1 MPRDSK
7 ASSTSLVWWLIAFMW
22 GAYFLNYCDRQAI
35 FSMKTVLAKELS
47 MSDEQLGLIGAIFL
61 WVYGIGCPLA
71 GQLADR
77 IAKKKLVV
85 WSLVIWSFV
94 TVATGL
100 AGSAFM
106 LLLLRGAMGV
116 SESLFMPAAIALTAN
131 SMPPEKRSFAVS
143 LLTTAQIA
151 GVAAGAT
158 FGGWMAENG
167 VWRYAFFIL
176 GAAGVLYAIPYF
188 IFLSRIQEDTQLE
201 TKRPTQWLTIFSLAR
216 VPTFVILCITF
227 PVFVFGLWMLYS
239 WLPKFLEDKFDLGAA
254 EASFKA
260 SIYMQ
265 TANLIGLFSGGF
277 LADWLFKYTKASRM
291 WLLVGSFLLSAP
303 CIYGIGNSDSL
314 YFTCLFMTGFGLFGG
329 LLMGNIF
336 PAAFEV
342 VAADARASAVGML
355 NFFGAILSGFAP
367 LVVGTWRESVGMENM
382 LAATSIAYLIAGG
395 IVIVNIATLYMS
407 DWERVHPKSLMP

>member
-1 MPRDSK
+1 
-7 ASSTSLVWWLIAFMW
+7 
-22 GAYFLNYCDRQAI
+22 
-35 FSMKTVLAKELS
+35 

-61 WVYGIGCPLA
+61 WIYGIGCPIA

-94 TVATGL
+94 TLATGL
-100 AGSAFM
+100 AGSAFT
-106 LLLLRGAMGV
+106 LLFLRGAMGV

-167 VWRYAFFIL
+167 MWRYAFFAL
-176 GAAGVLYAIPYF
+176 GAVGVLYAIPYF
-188 IFLSRIQEDTQLE
+188 LFLSRIQEDTQLE
-201 TKRPTQWLTIFSLAR
+201 TKRSNQWLTILSLGR
-216 VPTFVILCITF
+216 VPTFVILCLTF
-227 PVFVFGLWMLYS
+227 PIFVFGLWMLYS
-239 WLPKFLEDKFDLGAA
+239 WLPKFLEDKFELGAA

-265 TANLIGLFSGGF
+265 TSNLIGLFSGGYI
-277 LADWLFKYTKASRM
+277 ADRFFKYSKASRM
-291 WLLVGSFLLSAP
+291 WLLVGSFLLCAP
-303 CIYGIGNSDSL
+303 CLYGIGNSDSL
-314 YFTCLFMTGFGLFGG
+314 ILTSLFMAGFGLFGG

-342 VAADARASAVGML
+342 VTADARASAVGML

-367 LVVGTWRESVGMENM
+367 LVVGTWRESVGIENM
-382 LAATSIAYLIAGG
+382 LAATAVAYLIAGCV
-395 IVIVNIATLYMS
+395 VIVNIVTIYSA
-407 DWERVHPKSLMP
+407 DWKKVHPTD

>member
-1 MPRDSK
+1 MRSQTT
-7 ASSTSLVWWLIAFMW
+7 SSSPKIVWWLIAFMW

-35 FSMKTVLAKELS
+35 FSMKTVLAQELS
-47 MSDEQLGLIGAIFL
+47 MSDDQLGLIGAIFL
-61 WVYGIGCPLA
+61 WIYGIGCPIA

-85 WSLVIWSFV
+85 WSLVIWSIV
-94 TVATGL
+94 TLATGM
-100 AGSAFM
+100 AGSAFV
-106 LLLLRGAMGV
+106 LLFLRGAMGV

-131 SMPPEKRSFAVS
+131 SLPPEKRSFAVS

-151 GVAAGAT
+151 GVATGAT

-167 VWRYAFFIL
+167 MWRIAFFTL

-188 IFLSRIQEDTQLE
+188 LFLSKIQEDTQLE
-201 TKRPTQWLTIFSLAR
+201 TKRSNHSLTLLTLGR
-216 VPTFVILCITF
+216 VPTFVVLCITF

-239 WLPKFLEDKFDLGAA
+239 WLPKFLEDKFAIGAA

-260 SIYMQ
+260 SIFMQ
-265 TANLIGLFSGGF
+265 TSNLIGLFGGGY
-277 LADWLFKYTKASRM
+277 LADWLFQYTKASRM

-303 CIYGIGNSDSL
+303 CIYGIGNSESL
-314 YFTCLFMTGFGLFGG
+314 ATTSLFMAGFGLFGG

-342 VAADARASAVGML
+342 VSSDARASAVGML

-367 LVVGTWRESVGMENM
+367 LVVGTWRESIGMESM
-382 LAATSIAYLIAGG
+382 LAATAIAYLFAG
-395 IVIVNIATLYMS
+395 VVLIVNILSIYPQ
-407 DWERVHPKSLMP
+407 DWKQVHPDT

>member
-1 MPRDSK
+1 MQRESKPDS
-7 ASSTSLVWWLIAFMW
+7 SSLVWWLIAFMW

-61 WVYGIGCPLA
+61 WIYGIGCPIA

-94 TVATGL
+94 TLATGL
-100 AGSAFM
+100 AGSAFT
-106 LLLLRGAMGV
+106 LLFLRGAMGV

-167 VWRYAFFIL
+167 MWRYAFFAL

-188 IFLSRIQEDTQLE
+188 HFLSRIQEDTQLE
-201 TKRPTQWLTIFSLAR
+201 TKRSNQWLTILSLGR
-216 VPTFVILCITF
+216 VPTFVILCLTF
-227 PVFVFGLWMLYS
+227 PIFVFGLWMLYS
-239 WLPKFLEDKFDLGAA
+239 WLPKFLEDKFELGAA

-265 TANLIGLFSGGF
+265 TSNLIGLFSGGYI
-277 LADWLFKYTKASRM
+277 ADRFFKYSKASRM
-291 WLLVGSFLLSAP
+291 WLLVGSFLLCAP
-303 CIYGIGNSDSL
+303 CLYGIGNSDSL
-314 YFTCLFMTGFGLFGG
+314 ILTSLFMAGFGLFGG

-342 VAADARASAVGML
+342 VTADARASAVGML

-367 LVVGTWRESVGMENM
+367 LVVGTWRESVGIENM
-382 LAATSIAYLIAGG
+382 LAATAVAYLIAGCV
-395 IVIVNIATLYMS
+395 VIVNIVTIYSA
-407 DWERVHPKSLMP
+407 DWKKVHPTD

>member
-188 IFLSRIQEDTQLE
+188 IFLSKIQEDTQLE
-201 TKRPTQWLTIFSLAR
+201 TKRSTQWLTIFSLAR

-407 DWERVHPKSLMP
+407 DWERVHPKSLLP

>member
-1 MPRDSK
+1 MPRDSN

-47 MSDEQLGLIGAIFL
+47 MSNEQLGLIGAIFL

-201 TKRPTQWLTIFSLAR
+201 TKRSTQWLTIFSLAR

>member
-201 TKRPTQWLTIFSLAR
+201 TKRSTQWLTIFSLAR

-239 WLPKFLEDKFDLGAA
+239 WLPKFLEDKFYLGAA

>member
-188 IFLSRIQEDTQLE
+188 IFLSKIQEDTQLE
-201 TKRPTQWLTIFSLAR
+201 TKRSTQWLTIFSLGR

-303 CIYGIGNSDSL
+303 CIYGIGNSESL
-314 YFTCLFMTGFGLFGG
+314 NFTCLFMAGFGLFGG

-407 DWERVHPKSLMP
+407 DWERVHPKPLMP

>member
-188 IFLSRIQEDTQLE
+188 IFLSKIQEDTQLE
-201 TKRPTQWLTIFSLAR
+201 TKRSTQWLTIFSLAR

>member
-1 MPRDSK
+1 MHSKTK
-7 ASSTSLVWWLIAFMW
+7 ASSSSIVWWLIAFMW

-35 FSMKTVLAKELS
+35 FSMKTVLAKELT

-61 WVYGIGCPLA
+61 WIYGIGCPLA

-85 WSLVIWSFV
+85 WSLVIWSIV
-94 TVATGL
+94 TIATGF

-106 LLLLRGAMGV
+106 LLFLRGAMGV

-167 VWRYAFFIL
+167 MWRVAFFAL

-188 IFLSRIQEDTQLE
+188 IFLSKIQEDTQLE
-201 TKRPTQWLTIFSLAR
+201 TKRSNQWLTILSLGR
-216 VPTFVILCITF
+216 VPTFVILCVTF

-265 TANLIGLFSGGF
+265 TANLVGLFGGGF
-277 LADWLFKYTKASRM
+277 LADWLFKYSKASRM
-291 WLLVGSFLLSAP
+291 WLLVGSFLLCAP
-303 CIYGIGNSDSL
+303 CIYGVGNSDSL
-314 YFTCLFMTGFGLFGG
+314 TSTCIFMAGFGLFGG

-342 VAADARASAVGML
+342 VTSDSRASAVGML

-367 LVVGTWRESVGMENM
+367 LVVGTWRESVGMEKM
-382 LAATSIAYLIAGG
+382 LAATALAYVIAGT
-395 IVIVNIATLYMS
+395 ILIINIASIYS
-407 DWERVHPKSLMP
+407 HDWKRVHPNN

>member
-1 MPRDSK
+1 
-7 ASSTSLVWWLIAFMW
+7 
-22 GAYFLNYCDRQAI
+22 
-35 FSMKTVLAKELS
+35 
-47 MSDEQLGLIGAIFL
+47 
-61 WVYGIGCPLA
+61 
-71 GQLADR
+71 
-77 IAKKKLVV
+77 
-85 WSLVIWSFV
+85 VIWSFV

-188 IFLSRIQEDTQLE
+188 IFLSKIQEDTQLE
-201 TKRPTQWLTIFSLAR
+201 TKRSTQWLTIFSLAR

>member
-94 TVATGL
+94 TVATRL
-100 AGSAFM
+100 AGSAGM

-188 IFLSRIQEDTQLE
+188 IFLSKIQEDTQLE
-201 TKRPTQWLTIFSLAR
+201 TKRSTQWLTIFSLAR

>member
-176 GAAGVLYAIPYF
+176 GAAGVLYALPYF
-188 IFLSRIQEDTQLE
+188 IFLSKIQEDTQLE
-201 TKRPTQWLTIFSLAR
+201 TKRSTQWLTIFSLAR

-382 LAATSIAYLIAGG
+382 LATTSVAYLIAGG